1 MIDPKMPLVN
11 AFWSG
16 VHLGLGFNVIF
27 DADGYFSSSIL
38 TIFLRAVVAIIH
50 LLNEYCRRALYLA
63 SQLLPPLLTETLA
76 GFSAPINAG
85 RDLFPVDLLATLGAL
100 HSDFI
105 REHFHLGA
113 AVRAFVE

>member
-38 TIFLRAVVAIIH
+38 TIFLTAVVAIIY
-50 LLNEYCRRALYLA
+50 LLDEYCGRVLYLA
-63 SQLLPPLLTETLA
+63 SQLLPSLLTETLT
-76 GFSAPINAG
+76 GLSAPINAG
-85 RDLFPVDLLATLGAL
+85 RYLFPVDLLATLRAL

-105 REHFHLGA
+105 REHFHLST
-113 AVRAFVE
+113 AVWAFMD

>member
-38 TIFLRAVVAIIH
+38 TIFLTAVVAITY
-50 LLNEYCRRALYLA
+50 LLNEYCEA
-63 SQLLPPLLTETLA
+63 SVISRLSVASTSPHRDTDGLERTNQCRKVP
-76 GFSAPINAG
+76 APG
-85 RDLFPVDLLATLGAL
+85 RPSRHT
-100 HSDFI
+100 
-105 REHFHLGA
+105 
-113 AVRAFVE
+113 